1 MAGLSKNYRMQN
13 DDRRRIRMRQ
23 KVTVQPRLKRGEFF
37 AAFPQKERLVRQKRR
52 HSVPCSNLQKTENRV
67 KLIHIAYLY
76 HSCGAGTLTAA
87 CLLCL
92 ITFSFLWEHHCAVT
106 PPSTTRLSS

>member
-52 HSVPCSNLQKTENRV
+52 HSVPCSNLQKTENRS
-67 KLIHIAYLY
+67 KLIYIIPVEPGHLRQPVYY
-76 HSCGAGTLTAA
+76 
-87 CLLCL
+87 
-92 ITFSFLWEHHCAVT
+92 V
-106 PPSTTRLSS
+106 

>member
-37 AAFPQKERLVRQKRR
+37 AAFPQNSGL
-52 HSVPCSNLQKTENRV
+52 
-67 KLIHIAYLY
+67 
-76 HSCGAGTLTAA
+76 
-87 CLLCL
+87 
-92 ITFSFLWEHHCAVT
+92 
-106 PPSTTRLSS
+106 